1 MDLAAAALL
10 GLGAYVLGSFPT
22 GYVLVRAVRGTD
34 IRDVG
39 GGNVGALNTY
49 QQVGAWGGLLVLSV
63 DAAKGALAALAPGW
77 SGAPEW
83 TVFLTT
89 PLVVAGH
96 NWPLFI
102 GFRGGKGAASILGV
116 SLVVAPALTL
126 ITAGPAVPGYAS
138 SPQRRLGG
146 GFRLRHAQRA
156 VAGYRAGARYYR
168 AVPRAHLPG
177 NGNLLAEYQ
186 GADKFRHKGPPV
198 AKIADHAGLRS
209 RPTRR
214 PLVRWRAT
222 GGDGPTAGR
231 RMGYNVGQSRSAHT
245 KGGRL
250 PNADHT

>member
-1 MDLAAAALL
+1 MAAAAAGKRISPGTEVRADPRLPAGGAVVTEREELDLAAAALL

-126 ITAGPAVPGYAS
+126 ITAGPVVLVMLLARNVVWGAAFGFVMLNALLAATGQAPGIIALCLALTFLVTATYLLSIRGRITSDIRARRW
-138 SPQRRLGG
+138 RRL
-146 GFRLRHAQRA
+146 LTT
-156 VAGYRAGARYYR
+156 
-168 AVPRAHLPG
+168 
-177 NGNLLAEYQ
+177 LA
-186 GADKFRHKGPPV
+186 
-198 AKIADHAGLRS
+198 
-209 RPTRR
+209 
-214 PLVRWRAT
+214 
-222 GGDGPTAGR
+222 
-231 RMGYNVGQSRSAHT
+231 
-245 KGGRL
+245 
-250 PNADHT
+250 